1 MDIVSRLDKEVY
13 TAVHYSVGYVDRVS
27 AKAYNDATL
36 FFEEYLKK
44 GGKGDLPSEPEIKVE
59 MVDGKMMIN
68 VLPDRNGLKGVAVY
82 VSEQI
87 TDPAKRSWKK
97 LIVPKSKNEEG
108 YLFEYQPYFESMLVT
123 AFAKAEYKKGFE
135 IGSSIVCRKFKA
147 EDVFKGYKSNVIYS
161 SRIEGGESVF
171 SASHQDQ
178 EDKIKINYLDKRLVE
193 VLKGPMDIYGAYSK
207 WGLLTFKVNAVKDKP
222 NESAILMFDC
232 YTKEDNQVTV
242 KLITDYFG
250 NKTEYKAKINLL
262 GGAIWHNVKL
272 EKSKFKTEE
281 GMTLKS
287 YEKVTA
293 IEFNAQGEWLINN
306 ALWV

>member
-1 MDIVSRLDKEVY
+1 
-13 TAVHYSVGYVDRVS
+13 
-27 AKAYNDATL
+27 L
-36 FFEEYLKK
+36 FFDEYLKK
-44 GGKGDLPSEPEIKVE
+44 SGKNGLPNEPEIKME
-59 MVDGKMMIN
+59 MVDGKVIIN
-68 VLPDRNGLKGVAVY
+68 VLPDSNGLKDVAVY
-82 VSEQI
+82 LSEQI

-97 LIVPKSKNEEG
+97 LITPKSKGESG
-108 YLFEYQPYFESMLVT
+108 YVFEYQPYFESALVT
-123 AFAKAEYKKGFE
+123 AFAKAEYKKGFQ
-135 IGSSIVCRKFKA
+135 IGSSIVCKKFKA
-147 EDVFKGYKSNVIYS
+147 EEVFKGYKSKVIYS
-161 SRIEGGESVF
+161 SREEGGESIF
-171 SASHQDQ
+171 SASHQDK
-178 EDKIKINYLDKRLVE
+178 EDKIKINYLDKKLVE

-207 WGLLTFKVNAVKDKP
+207 WGLLTFKVNAEKDKP